1 MANQQLNLPNWNV
14 EEAEREIE
22 AHRKVVNYNIIEYP
36 VEVIVEKYLGFED
49 DSDPK
54 KSVKPEFYIP
64 DYQREHTW
72 DENRKSKFIESV
84 LIGLPIPFLFLAE
97 AEDEEGRLE
106 IVDGSQRI
114 RTLTEFLTGNLVLTN
129 LAKLPLLNGYTFEQL
144 PLVRQRKFNRATIRI
159 IALTDEADEE
169 TRRDLFERINTGSDA
184 LTDMEQRRGIMRGLF
199 VSFLERCATHP
210 LLEKLAP
217 LSPSYVKRRE
227 REEFVLRFFAYAERY
242 LEFDKS
248 VKLFLDEYGK
258 YKNAQFSQ
266 TSTEPEMFA
275 EYERVL
281 QFVDKHFRDG
291 FKRANFKT
299 AKRVRFEAI
308 SVGVALALRIKPDLI
323 PTSTDVWSDSD
334 EFHKL
339 TTSDA
344 SNSKPRVKLRI
355 EFVRDKLLGVNG

>member
-1 MANQQLNLPNWNV
+1 MAHQQPNIPNLNI

-22 AHRKVVNYNIIEYP
+22 ANRKVVNYNIIEYP
-36 VEVIVEKYLGFED
+36 VEVIVKKYLGSENEK
-49 DSDPK
+49 DPK
-54 KSVKPEFYIP
+54 KSARPEFYIP

-72 DENRKSKFIESV
+72 DEKRKSKFIESV

-114 RTLTEFLTGNLVLTN
+114 RTLTEFLTGKLMLSNLL
-129 LAKLPLLNGYTFEQL
+129 KLPLLNGYTFEQL
-144 PLVRQRKFNRATIRI
+144 PLARQRKFNRATIRI

-184 LTDMEQRRGIMRGLF
+184 LTNMEQRRGIMRGPF
-199 VSFLERCATHP
+199 ISFIEKCAKHP

-217 LSPSYVKRRE
+217 LSPSYIKRRE
-227 REEFVLRFFAYAERY
+227 REEFALRFFAYAERY
-242 LEFDKS
+242 LNFDKS
-248 VKLFLDEYGK
+248 VKLFLDEYVDD
-258 YKNAQFSQ
+258 KNKQFSQ
-266 TSTEPEMFA
+266 GTTDSKMWD

-281 QFVDKHFRDG
+281 EFVDKNFHDG
-291 FKRANFKT
+291 FKRANYKT

-308 SVGVALALRIKPDLI
+308 SVGVALALRDKPDLV
-323 PTSTDVWSDSD
+323 PTSTDAWSNSD
-334 EFHKL
+334 EFHEQ

-355 EFVRDKLLGVNG
+355 EFVKNKLLGTN